1 MDNELADFLTRLI
14 ALRRN
19 ALDKD
24 KHEEQAIE
32 AFYRFLADTGIER
45 CNFGGWQTDET
56 GGIVFNE
63 FGGTSLPPGFVEEYS
78 AELVQDDYILRNAS
92 LLSAERPVAKFGV
105 GVDVLDEVEAVHA
118 PGVKVMA
125 ESVRHGMKEGIA
137 LVGNIASPGG
147 AGRHHYGFCFA
158 GEKGTRARL
167 IEKDRAIEI
176 ATYALLDQIMPK
188 IEATIDGF
196 DQPLTVRER
205 EVLCALAQ
213 GDQRKGIAFRLNL
226 SLPTVDLHLTN
237 LKRKLSATTLAEAV
251 SRGYRYGIL

>member
-1 MDNELADFLTRLI
+1 MDDELADFLTRLI
-14 ALRRN
+14 ALRR
-19 ALDKD
+19 APLEQGE
-24 KHEEQAIE
+24 HEQQAID

-63 FGGTSLPPGFVEEYS
+63 FSGTSLSAGFVEEYS
-78 AELVQDDYILRNAS
+78 AELVQDDFILRNAA
-92 LLSAERPVAKFGV
+92 LLSPERPVAKFGV
-105 GVDVLDEVEAVHA
+105 GVDVLDAVEAIHA

-125 ESVRHGMKEGIA
+125 ESARHGMKEGMA

-147 AGRHHYGFCFA
+147 TGRRHYGFCFA

-176 ATYALLDQIMPK
+176 ATYALLDQIMPR
-188 IEATIDGF
+188 IDATIDGF
-196 DQPLTVRER
+196 DQPLTGRER
-205 EVLCALAQ
+205 EVLAALAQ
-213 GDQRKGIAFRLNL
+213 GHQRKGIAFRLNL